1 MVDLYILT
9 WKDCQDMTF
18 GGKKKKEIEEKYN
31 GLIPCM

>member
-9 WKDCQDMTF
+9 WKDCQDMTS
-18 GGKKKKEIEEKYN
+18 GGKKKETEEKYN

>member
-18 GGKKKKEIEEKYN
+18 GGKKKRKLKKNITA
-31 GLIPCM
+31 